1 MKNILLI
8 GKMNEV
14 MRDLHHLLSKDYNVQ
29 VGTDDVSVLSGLIR
43 VAEPDLIII
52 SLVGIYAE
60 QDVIFAKLQKEFSR
74 IPVLT
79 IGVKEERDHF
89 LKYYDGGQ
97 FENILRPVDRS
108 AVNEAIRRRLK
119 LPDTDVVQEEK
130 PENFLMGLLA
140 SANAKK
146 ENKDE
151 GSEKRAEDKK
161 KILIVDDDPSYAG
174 MVRTWIKDIYK
185 TTVVTAGMQAITFL
199 LKNHV
204 DLILLDY
211 EMPVV
216 DGPQVLQML
225 RSEPATADIPVVFL
239 TGVSTKEEIMRVL
252 ALKPD
257 GYILKT
263 TPRDDILVYLQK
275 KLQGG
280 ENV

>member
-1 MKNILLI
+1 M
-8 GKMNEV
+8 
-14 MRDLHHLLSKDYNVQ
+14 
-29 VGTDDVSVLSGLIR
+29 
-43 VAEPDLIII
+43 
-52 SLVGIYAE
+52 
-60 QDVIFAKLQKEFSR
+60 
-74 IPVLT
+74 
-79 IGVKEERDHF
+79 
-89 LKYYDGGQ
+89 
-97 FENILRPVDRS
+97 
-108 AVNEAIRRRLK
+108 
-119 LPDTDVVQEEK
+119 
-130 PENFLMGLLA
+130 
-140 SANAKK
+140 
-146 ENKDE
+146 
-151 GSEKRAEDKK
+151 
-161 KILIVDDDPSYAG
+161 DDDPSYAG